1 MSWLIDT
8 GASTNV
14 LNTKW
19 YTNID
24 SEMKP
29 ALQQVESVLRSV
41 DGTPLE
47 ILGET
52 NVDVQLARQVFNV
65 PVVVA
70 DIGELD
76 GIIGMKFLSEQNA
89 IIDVFHGSL
98 RIDNT
103 EIFMHRQEIFEC
115 CRVRLSEDIII
126 EPDQEKLIY
135 GQGDRKRWNNRAK
148 VGMIEPVNS
157 FIQST
162 GLLVCN
168 AITKATDSNILLTCA
183 NLSDDTITVK
193 KGTTV
198 ALMHP
203 IENVINM
210 GNKLTIRILEMSRSK
225 TYLNIFR
232 IWCLELVQILMKIK
246 LPS

>member
-157 FIQST
+157 FIQCT

-168 AITKATDSNILLTCA
+168 AITKI
-183 NLSDDTITVK
+183 
-193 KGTTV
+193 
-198 ALMHP
+198 
-203 IENVINM
+203 
-210 GNKLTIRILEMSRSK
+210 
-225 TYLNIFR
+225 YY
-232 IWCLELVQILMKIK
+232 
-246 LPS
+246 